1 MSVKF
6 KDKENDNVYLT
17 YKDDSDIPDGEHVLI
32 IPNYQGKLLF
42 TQHKVRGIEFPV
54 GKVEPGETSLV
65 AAKRELFEETGAV
78 GETFHYI
85 AQYYVERTCGKRF
98 TKDVF
103 MVTVDV
109 LEQQLNYYETHGP
122 LCFNDVSEVP
132 SNKKSYLLKD
142 AAILQCLERVME
154 IGFYKS

>member
-32 IPNYQGKLLF
+32 IPSYQGKLLF
-42 TQHKVRGIEFPV
+42 TQHKVRGIEFPG
-54 GKVEPGETSLV
+54 GKVEPGETSLS
-65 AAKRELFEETGAV
+65 AAQRELFEETGGV
-78 GETFHYI
+78 GEIYHYI
-85 AQYYVERTCGKRF
+85 AQYNVERTCGKSF

-103 MVTVDV
+103 MVNVSD
-109 LEQQLNYYETHGP
+109 LEQQLDYHETNGP
-122 LCFNDVSEVP
+122 LCFNDVSEIP
-132 SNKKSYLLKD
+132 SDRMSFLLKD